1 MRTIIIEDE
10 EQAVSALLADLKKH
24 CPEVE
29 IVGTTD
35 SVEEGVQLIKKVNP
49 DLVFL
54 DIQLSDGL
62 GFDVL
67 EVYNESNFKIIFTTA
82 YSQYAIKA
90 IKFSALDYL
99 LKPINTDELKLAVQ
113 KALETNKE
121 TNQSKIE
128 NFIKNQN
135 LLNPNKRIALQTS
148 QGVFLHELQTIIRCN
163 SEGNYT
169 SIHFTNAKR
178 LLIGKPLKEYEDIL
192 SGFGFERIHHSH
204 IINLNHLVSY
214 LNKDG
219 GYVVLSDNTSL
230 PVSSRKKSQLLKILE
245 NFNDL

>member
-1 MRTIIIEDE
+1 MKTIIIEDE
-10 EQAVSALLADLKKH
+10 EQAISALMADLKKH
-24 CPEVE
+24 CPEIE
-29 IVGTTD
+29 IIGTTG
-35 SVEEGVQLIKKVNP
+35 SVEDGIKLIKKTNP
-49 DLVFL
+49 ELVFL

-67 EVYNESNFKIIFTTA
+67 EVYNENNFKIIFTTA

-99 LKPINTDELKLAVQ
+99 LKPINADELKLAVK
-113 KALETNKE
+113 KALESNTE

-135 LLNPNKRIALQTS
+135 LLNPNKKIALQTS

-169 SIHFTNAKR
+169 SIYFTNGKR
-178 LLIGKPLKEYEDIL
+178 LLIGKPLKEYEEIL

-214 LNKDG
+214 INKDG

-230 PVSSRKKSQLLKILE
+230 PVSSRKKSQLLKILD
-245 NFNDL
+245 NFNS

>member
-10 EQAVSALLADLKKH
+10 EQAVSALLGDLKKH

-29 IVGTTD
+29 IVGKAD
-35 SVEEGVQLIKKVNP
+35 SVEEGVELIQKVNP

-67 EVYNESNFKIIFTTA
+67 EVYNQSNFKIIFTTA

-99 LKPINTDELKLAVQ
+99 LKPINTEELKIAVK
-113 KALETNKE
+113 KALESNKE

-128 NFIKNQN
+128 SFIKNQN

-169 SIHFTNAKR
+169 SIHFTNGKK

-204 IINLNHLVSY
+204 IINLNHLISY
-214 LNKDG
+214 QNKDG
-219 GYVVLSDNTSL
+219 GYVVLSDNSSL
-230 PVSSRKKSQLLKILE
+230 PVSSRKKGQLLKILE
-245 NFNDL
+245 NFNNL

>member
-1 MRTIIIEDE
+1 MRTILIEDE
-10 EQAVSALLADLKKH
+10 DQAISALLADIKQH
-24 CPEVE
+24 CPELE
-29 IVGTTD
+29 IIGTAG
-35 SVEEGVQLIKKVNP
+35 SVEEGVKLIQKLSP
-49 DLVFL
+49 ELVFL

-62 GFDVL
+62 GFDIL
-67 EVYNESNFKIIFTTA
+67 ETFKNNNFKIIFTTA

-99 LKPINTDELKLAVQ
+99 LKPINTGELKIAVK
-113 KALETNKE
+113 KAFDTNKE
-121 TNQSKIE
+121 TNQAQIE

-148 QGVFLHELQTIIRCN
+148 QGVFLYELQTIIRCN

-169 SIHFTNAKR
+169 SIHFTNGKR
-178 LLIGKPLKEYEDIL
+178 LLIAKPLKEYEDIL
-192 SGFGFERIHHSH
+192 SSFGFERIHHSH

-230 PVSSRKKSQLLKILE
+230 PVSIRKKSQLLKILE
-245 NFNDL
+245 SFNT